1 MKDKIKQLF
10 NQFAEDFD
18 LTSFFCITIV
28 YYKDPNHLGIKG
40 LGGYSYELDMYLMS
54 LDFEYEYDKVYNW
67 YKYKKDNVEIVLM
80 HRYK

>member
-40 LGGYSYELDMYLMS
+40 L
-54 LDFEYEYDKVYNW
+54 EYEYDKVYNW